1 MRGIDVVVN
10 SRVYLRDNTW
20 LLGIA
25 KRLTSENESESK
37 DNKRNGTSD
46 AVAWLR
52 KEIDRLQ
59 QRVTWLEVDNASKF
73 REVKELRR
81 EKEKCLRFESA
92 LLR

>member
-1 MRGIDVVVN
+1 VRGIDVVVN

-25 KRLTSENESESK
+25 KRLTSESK

-81 EKEKCLRFESA
+81 EKEKRLRFESA